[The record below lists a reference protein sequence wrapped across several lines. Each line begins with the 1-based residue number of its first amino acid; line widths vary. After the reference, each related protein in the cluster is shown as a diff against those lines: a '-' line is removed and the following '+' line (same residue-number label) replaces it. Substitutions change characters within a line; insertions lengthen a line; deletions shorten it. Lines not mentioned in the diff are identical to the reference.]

1 MLSPPPKDAAP
12 RAGVRGRPIAHSLSP
27 VLHTAA
33 YRALGL
39 TDWTYDRVEVDEGA
53 FLEHVAALDPSYR
66 GLSLTMPLKEVA
78 FQVVHTV
85 SDLARRVGAINTI
98 VRDERGWRGYNTD
111 VYGIIESLHQIGVG
125 DVDEALLVG
134 AGATARSALEA
145 LAEMHTRTV
154 SFMVRGG
161 VRAQTVDFARSL
173 GMRTEGVPMG
183 AWPRGATVIVGTVPG
198 GAYAGLL
205 DTLPAA
211 PAGAVV
217 LDCVYGE
224 PTALLEAAHER
235 GYATAQ
241 GTDMLLHQA
250 RGQVKLMTGHEAPV
264 DAMRAALDDALA
276 APEVG

>member
-1 MLSPPPKDAAP
+1 MLNSDAP
-12 RAGVRGRPIAHSLSP
+12 RAGVRGSPIAHSLSP
-27 VLHTAA
+27 VLHSAA
-33 YRALGL
+33 YAALGL
-39 TDWTYDRVEVDEGA
+39 TDWTYDRVEVDEDG
-53 FLEHVAALDPSYR
+53 FLAHVAALDPGYR

-78 FQVVHTV
+78 FQAVHTV

-125 DVDEALLVG
+125 EVNEAVLVG

-145 LAEMHTRTV
+145 LAEMSTRKV
-154 SFMVRGG
+154 SFMVREE
-161 VRAQTVDFARSL
+161 VRGQTVDFARSL
-173 GMRTEGVPMG
+173 GMQTEGVPMG
-183 AWPRGATVIVGTVPG
+183 AWPKDAKVIVGTVPG

-205 DTLPAA
+205 DALPPA

-264 DAMRAALDDALA
+264 EAMRAALEQALA
-276 APEVG
+276 ARDVG

>member
-1 MLSPPPKDAAP
+1 
-12 RAGVRGRPIAHSLSP
+12 
-27 VLHTAA
+27 
-33 YRALGL
+33 
-39 TDWTYDRVEVDEGA
+39 
-53 FLEHVAALDPSYR
+53 
-66 GLSLTMPLKEVA
+66 MPLKEVA
-78 FQVVHTV
+78 FQAVHTV

-125 DVDEALLVG
+125 EVNEAVLVG

-145 LAEMHTRTV
+145 LAEMSTRKV
-154 SFMVRGG
+154 SFMVREE
-161 VRAQTVDFARSL
+161 VRGQTVDFARSL
-173 GMRTEGVPMG
+173 GMQTEGVPMG
-183 AWPRGATVIVGTVPG
+183 AWPKGAKVIVGTVPG
-198 GAYAGLL
+198 AAYAGLL
-205 DTLPAA
+205 DALPPA

-224 PTALLEAAHER
+224 PTALLEVAHER

-264 DAMRAALDDALA
+264 EAMRAALEQALA
-276 APEVG
+276 TRDAG

>member
-1 MLSPPPKDAAP
+1 MVSPDAP
-12 RAGVRGRPIAHSLSP
+12 RAGVRGSPIAHSLSP
-27 VLHTAA
+27 VLHSAA
-33 YRALGL
+33 YAALGL
-39 TDWTYDRVEVDEGA
+39 TDWTYDLAEVDEAG
-53 FLEHVAALDPSYR
+53 FLAHTAALDPGYR

-85 SDLARRVGAINTI
+85 SDLAKRVGAINTI

-111 VYGIIESLHQIGVG
+111 VYGIIESLRQIGVG

-145 LAEMHTRTV
+145 LAEMSTRKV
-154 SFMVRGG
+154 SFMVRDE
-161 VRAQTVDFARSL
+161 VRAQTAAFARSL
-173 GMRTEGVPMG
+173 GMQAEGIPMG
-183 AWPRGATVIVGTVPG
+183 AWPAGAKVIVGTVPG
-198 GAYAGLL
+198 AAYAGLL
-205 DTLPAA
+205 GTLPAA

-224 PTALLEAAHER
+224 PTALPEVARER

-250 RGQVKLMTGHEAPV
+250 RGQVKLMTGHEAPTE
-264 DAMRAALDDALA
+264 AMRAALEEALA
-276 APEVG
+276 ARDRG

>member
-1 MLSPPPKDAAP
+1 MVSPDEP
-12 RAGVRGRPIAHSLSP
+12 RAGVRGSPIAHSLSP
-27 VLHTAA
+27 VLHSAA
-33 YRALGL
+33 YAALGL
-39 TDWTYDRVEVDEGA
+39 TDWTYDLAEVDEAG
-53 FLEHVAALDPSYR
+53 FLAHTAALDPGYR

-85 SDLARRVGAINTI
+85 SDLAKRVGAINTI

-111 VYGIIESLHQIGVG
+111 VYGIIESLRQIGVG

-145 LAEMHTRTV
+145 LAEMSTRKV
-154 SFMVRGG
+154 SFMVRDE
-161 VRAQTVDFARSL
+161 VRAQTAAFARSL
-173 GMRTEGVPMG
+173 GMQAEGIPMG
-183 AWPRGATVIVGTVPG
+183 AWPAGAKVIVGTVPG
-198 GAYAGLL
+198 AAYAGLL
-205 DTLPAA
+205 GTLPAA

-224 PTALLEAAHER
+224 PTALPEVARER

-250 RGQVKLMTGHEAPV
+250 RGQVKLMTGHEAPTE
-264 DAMRAALDDALA
+264 AMRAALEGALA
-276 APEVG
+276 ARDRG